1 MWYYAALN
9 LTPAQIENI
18 ASRLAVTEEDEAL
31 LLSEGEF
38 EGFCHSKTADRCMG
52 YADWIGYLPSC
63 QRAAWISNG
72 DPVWFDATGLDDAVE
87 QVTSGAELIN

>member
-1 MWYYAALN
+1 MN
-9 LTPAQIENI
+9 LTPAQIEKI
-18 ASRLAVTEEDEAL
+18 ARRLAVTEEDEAL

-38 EGFCHSKTADRCMG
+38 RGFGHSKSETADRCMG

-72 DPVWFDATGLDDAVE
+72 DPVWFDATSLDDAVE